1 MKILDKEEFKA
12 YLTTVL
18 KVPIYTLRNPR
29 IKLIVVRYFATAAIA
44 LELLLYAR
52 LLGPQSFGNYA
63 LAVQIVGFL
72 LLVGAGSGAGY
83 VYAYYKTEDKS
94 IEYIYLLGATLQY
107 LVGVFILAIFAG
119 FSGSYWLIGSILL
132 LLQIPYFVT
141 EPMLRV
147 RNQFTLSAVGRASGS
162 IGTIVI
168 TLIALLLTQSPQ
180 PFLHLKFDL
189 PTAFVLM
196 LIGNFIGYSLYYRTI
211 LNSGYINLN
220 FKVLVDLSTKTS
232 SLYCYWK
239 EIISPTVFYI
249 LSSILFVSFTY
260 IDRLFLEAYYLKINL
275 SVYSLSWQI
284 AQSVLLLLNSLNIIS
299 GIRIGESQSQEPK
312 HLVLVANRQ
321 LKYSAYAGLAALGVA
336 MLGGWLLSL
345 TIYSDYQGL
354 LTVTSILAF
363 GYLFYGVS
371 GSIAMFLFFE
381 NQYLKISILYS
392 VMIAISL
399 IGNFISANHK
409 FSYIY
414 PIFFSSLALVIT
426 SLSLLVLYWF
436 LSKKYVINGETEI

>member
-1 MKILDKEEFKA
+1 MKFLK
-12 YLTTVL
+12 LTTNL
-18 KVPIYTLRNPR
+18 FQNPR
-29 IKLIVVRYFATAAIA
+29 FNLVLVRYCSTAAIA

-83 VYAYYKTEDKS
+83 VYAYYKTEDKN

-107 LVGVFILAIFAG
+107 LVGVFVLAIFAG

-132 LLQIPYFVT
+132 LLQIPYLVT

-147 RNQFTLSAVGRASGS
+147 RNQFTLPAIGRASGS

-168 TLIALLLTQSPQ
+168 TLIALLLVQGPK

-189 PTAFVLM
+189 QTAFMLM
-196 LIGNFIGYSLYYRTI
+196 LIGNFIGYSLYYKTI
-211 LNSGYINLN
+211 LSSGYINLD
-220 FKVLVDLSTKTS
+220 FKVLVELSTKFY
-232 SLYCYWK
+232 SLYSYWK

-260 IDRLFLEAYYLKINL
+260 IDRLFLEAYYLNINL

-299 GIRIGESQSQEPK
+299 GVRIGESQSQEPK
-312 HLVLVANRQ
+312 HLIWVANRQ

-336 MLGGWLLSL
+336 MLGGWLLNL
-345 TIYSDYQGL
+345 TIYSDYPGL

-363 GYLFYGVS
+363 SYLFYGVA
-371 GSIAMFLFFE
+371 GSITMFLFFE

-392 VMIAISL
+392 FMIAISL
-399 IGNFISANHK
+399 IGNSISANYK

-414 PIFFSSLALVIT
+414 PVFFSSLSLAIT
-426 SLSLLVLYWF
+426 SLSLLVLYRL
-436 LSKKYVINGETEI
+436 LSKKYIINGGTEI

>member
-1 MKILDKEEFKA
+1 LKILDKEDFKE
-12 YLTTVL
+12 YLTKAL
-18 KVPIYTLRNPR
+18 RLPIYTLRNPR
-29 IKLIVVRYFATAAIA
+29 FKLIVVRYFATAAIA

-52 LLGPQSFGNYA
+52 LLGPQSFGSYA

-94 IEYIYLLGATLQY
+94 IEYIYLLGASLQY
-107 LVGVFILAIFAG
+107 LVGVLVLAIFAG
-119 FSGSYWLIGSILL
+119 FSGSYWLIGSVLL

-147 RNQFTLSAVGRASGS
+147 RNQFTLSAIGRASGS
-162 IGTIVI
+162 MGTIVMTSI
-168 TLIALLLTQSPQ
+168 VLLLTQGSQ

-189 PTAFVLM
+189 PTGFVLM
-196 LIGNFIGYSLYYRTI
+196 LIGNFIGYSLYYKTI
-211 LNSGYINLN
+211 LNSGYIQLD
-220 FKVLVDLSTKTS
+220 FRILVKLATKIS
-232 SLYCYWK
+232 SLYSYWK
-239 EIISPTVFYI
+239 AIIAPTVFYM

-260 IDRLFLEAYYLKINL
+260 IDRLFLEAYYPKINL

-299 GIRIGESQSQEPK
+299 GVRIGESQSQEPK

-336 MLGGWLLSL
+336 MLAGWLLSL
-345 TIYSDYQGL
+345 TIYSDYEGL
-354 LTVTSILAF
+354 LSVTSILAF

-371 GSIAMFLFFE
+371 GSITMFLFFE

-399 IGNFISANHK
+399 IGNLISANYK

-426 SLSLLVLYWF
+426 SLSLLIFYQF
-436 LSKKYVINGETEI
+436 LSKKYIINGGIES